1 MRAID
6 LVMRG
11 SGRRGLLVG
20 VVVIAAL
27 GVVGALAQFQLDT
40 SVQSF
45 LPGNDPAV
53 TAWKETEASFG
64 GDPVAVIIDGQGGG
78 DLLQPEPLRRL
89 LALEGKL
96 ASLPD
101 VAVVYGPGTVA
112 NQIVIQVNDLLLTI
126 IGRRDALRTQA
137 EADARAKGALP
148 AAAAAAGEA
157 AVAGFEARYGPL
169 VVAGLPLGVPSV
181 GNPRFIRTVFLD
193 EAGAARPPL
202 RWIVPDDSH
211 VAIYVRPRE
220 NLDQHQVA
228 RLVKTVRREAE
239 GAQVGKGLTVTGAP
253 AVAASLGAE
262 VQREVPRL
270 GLAALLAVAVAFLLT
285 YRVRGW
291 RRLVPLVIGLAATAV
306 TLGCLALIGVPFS
319 LGILAFL
326 PVMLGV
332 GSDFPVQMSYP
343 ARQRTLLAAALASAA
358 GFLGLFLSPL
368 PFVRHLGAAL
378 AIGIVVS
385 TGAGMAAR
393 RFGLLAAAGLDDR
406 AGESEAPSVAGW
418 SPAPLR
424 RRWKIVVPAAVL
436 AAVGWALLPTL
447 PVEAQPER
455 LAAGLPA
462 LGDAREAERVVGAS
476 GEVAV
481 RVRAQ
486 DVLRP
491 DLLAWFRQAEEELV
505 LRYGD
510 RLRPIVSPTR
520 LLAWLGPDATP
531 DQIEAALRILPRYL
545 VGASVRS
552 DRKEAVASFGIRL
565 GDLGRQREL
574 LAGLKAAL
582 PPAPQGVT
590 IDVTGLPVVGSRGYE
605 LISERRVAASLA
617 GPVLAGMVLLLLLR
631 PRRDGLI
638 AVAAALLAVGWGVAV
653 LKLTGT
659 GLSPLTVG
667 LGSLTAAV
675 GAEFCVFA
683 GERARFGRAEPW
695 AGAVAAAATSA
706 AGFTALG
713 LSRLA
718 VLRQFG
724 LVLAGSILLAL
735 LAARMMIGRGGKKE
749 AIRAEAVEPSV
760 PVRAGAGG

>member
-1 MRAID
+1 MSR
-6 LVMRG
+6 
-11 SGRRGLLVG
+11 SGRPLFIVA
-20 VVVIAAL
+20 VVVFAA
-27 GVVGALAQFQLDT
+27 VGAAGALVQFHVDT
-40 SVQSF
+40 SLKSL
-45 LPGNDPAV
+45 LPGNDPVV
-53 TAWKETEASFG
+53 TAWKETQGSFG
-64 GDPVAVIIDGQGGG
+64 ADPVAVIVTGQGRGE
-78 DLLQPEPLRRL
+78 LLQPEPMRRL
-89 LALEGKL
+89 LSLEAKL
-96 ASLPD
+96 ASRTD

-112 NQIVIQVNDLLLTI
+112 NQIVIQMNDLLLTI
-126 IGRRDALRTQA
+126 SGRRDALRAQA
-137 EADARAKGALP
+137 EADARAKGAAP
-148 AAAAAAGEA
+148 AAAAAAGQA
-157 AVAGFEARYGPL
+157 AVARFEARYGPL
-169 VVAGLPLGVPSV
+169 MVAGLPLGVPSV
-181 GNPRFIRTVFLD
+181 GNPKFIRTVFLD
-193 EAGAARPPL
+193 ETGAARPPL

-220 NLDQHQVA
+220 NLDQHELEQ
-228 RLVKTVRREAE
+228 LVKAVRQEARQ
-239 GAQVGKGLTVTGAP
+239 AQVGNHVTVTGAP

-262 VQREVPRL
+262 IQREVPRL
-270 GLAALLAVAVAFLLT
+270 GFVALLAVAFAFLLT

-291 RRLVPLVIGLAATAV
+291 RRLVPLLLGLAATAV
-306 TLGCLALIGVPFS
+306 TLGCFALLRVPFS
-319 LGILAFL
+319 LGMLAFL

-332 GSDFPVQMSYP
+332 GTDFPVQTSYG

-378 AIGIVVS
+378 AVGIVVS
-385 TGAGMAAR
+385 TAAALGAR
-393 RFGLLAAAGLDDR
+393 RIGLLASASLDDR
-406 AGESEAPSVAGW
+406 EMECLPVAGW

-424 RRWKIVVPAAVL
+424 SRWKILVPASVL

-447 PVEAQPER
+447 PVEARPER

-462 LGDAREAERVVGAS
+462 LADARQAERVVGAS
-476 GEVAV
+476 GEVSV

-520 LLAWLGPDATP
+520 LLSWLGPDATP
-531 DQIEAALRILPRYL
+531 DQIDAALRILPRYL

-552 DRKEAVASFGIRL
+552 DRKEALASFGIRL
-565 GDLGRQREL
+565 GDLTRQHEL
-574 LAGLKAAL
+574 LTGLKATL
-582 PPAPQGVT
+582 PPAPQGSR

-605 LISERRVAASLA
+605 LISDRRLAASVA

-631 PRRDGLI
+631 PWRDGLI
-638 AVAAALLAVGWGVAV
+638 AAAAALLAIGWGVIV
-653 LKLTGT
+653 LKLTGV

-683 GERARFGRAEPW
+683 RERARFGRTRPW
-695 AGAVAAAATSA
+695 AGGVAAAATSA
-706 AGFTALG
+706 AGFAALG
-713 LSRLA
+713 VSRLA

-724 LVLAGSILLAL
+724 LLLAGSTLLAL
-735 LAARMMIGRGGKKE
+735 LAARMMIGRGEDEDIGE
-749 AIRAEAVEPSV
+749 AAAERSAVV
-760 PVRAGAGG
+760 PAGLAG